1 MGALQRRLI
10 LALWGM
16 LLVCA
21 AGAGCAATQVQPVVS
36 AAPPQPW
43 ELSKVNLPEYTIEPP
58 DILQIDA
65 LYLVPLPPYR
75 VQSLDVL
82 AIRVPKAP
90 AEDPIA
96 GLYTVDPDGTV
107 NLGTFYGSVR
117 VAGLTIAEVKPAI
130 EKQLTKVGVKDP
142 ATEVSIAQS
151 RGLQQVRGT
160 HLVRPDGTISLGTY
174 GSIRVT
180 GLTLSEAK
188 RRIEQHLSQY
198 LQSPEITVDVAAYN
212 SKVYYVIY
220 DGGGAGQQVYRLPIT
235 GNETILDAVSQ
246 LNGLSPVSD
255 MHRIWVARPT
265 CTEGEGDLI
274 LPVDWF
280 GITARGRPQTNYQL
294 MPGDRLF
301 VCSDPWVTADTKLA
315 RRLSPFERIFGFSL
329 LGANTIEALKFN
341 GNTGF
346 GGSGGP

>member
-1 MGALQRRLI
+1 MVALYRFRAVWSLFGVC
-10 LALWGM
+10 LASF
-16 LLVCA
+16 V
-21 AGAGCAATQVQPVVS
+21 GAGCHTTSVAILP
-36 AAPPQPW
+36 AAPQQPW

-65 LYLVPLPPYR
+65 LYVVPLPPYH
-75 VQSLDVL
+75 VQSQDVL
-82 AIRVPKAP
+82 AIRVPKALP
-90 AEDPIA
+90 EEPIS
-96 GLYTVDPDGTV
+96 GTVQVEADGTV
-107 NLGTFYGSVR
+107 NLGLTYGSVR
-117 VAGLTIAEVKPAI
+117 VAGMTLPEAKAAI
-130 EKQLTKVGVKDP
+130 EKQLARTLKEP
-142 ATEVSIAQS
+142 QAEVAVAQS
-151 RGLQQVRGT
+151 RGLQQIRGS

-180 GLTLSEAK
+180 GMTLSEAK

-198 LQSPEITVDVAAYN
+198 LQSPEVTVDVAAYN
-212 SKVYYVIY
+212 SKVFYVIY
-220 DGGGAGQQVYRLPIT
+220 DGGGAGQQIYRLPIT
-235 GNETILDAVSQ
+235 GNETILDAVCQ

-255 MHRIWVARPT
+255 LHRIWVARPT

-301 VCSDPWVTADTKLA
+301 VSSDPWVTADTKLA

-329 LGANTIEALKFN
+329 LGAETIQALKFRSN
-341 GNTGF
+341 GT
-346 GGSGGP
+346 GSGLTGP